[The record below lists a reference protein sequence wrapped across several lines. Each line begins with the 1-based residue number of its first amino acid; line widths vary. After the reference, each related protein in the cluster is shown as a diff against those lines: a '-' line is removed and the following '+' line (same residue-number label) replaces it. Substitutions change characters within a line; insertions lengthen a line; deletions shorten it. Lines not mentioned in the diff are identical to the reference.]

1 MTTISFISQ
10 VSFYLI
16 SFLVKQVEYYS
27 SQIGGLMGLC
37 LGFSLLSFIELIYW
51 CTYRT
56 AKNTIE
62 MRKSVD

>member
-1 MTTISFISQ
+1 MIIKTFIA
-10 VSFYLI
+10 
-16 SFLVKQVEYYS
+16 
-27 SQIGGLMGLC
+27 QIGGLMGLC

-62 MRKSVD
+62 MRKSLD